1 MTSAKPNGVPLGLF
15 KTNQIK
21 KIMKLQIDTTA
32 KTIKVEGAVNLKELM
47 DAVKKFFP
55 DEQWKDYSLEGS
67 TVWTYI
73 PPYTWSYTTPYYPK
87 ITTTALYA
95 LATP

>member
-1 MTSAKPNGVPLGLF
+1 
-15 KTNQIK
+15 
-21 KIMKLQIDTTA
+21 MKLQIDTTA

-73 PPYTWSYTTPYYPK
+73 PPYTWTDPATYHTPTV
-87 ITTTALYA
+87 TTTALYA